1 MSTILLISTVFVL
14 SVIIIKL
21 FNEISKLKNKLSKL
35 QEELNKKV
43 EDVAVN
49 NNQVQITSSTTD
61 STKSTTKN
69 KRVTTRKKVVKP
81 ESKEQEPLQDEKIIL
96 ETPSLNPFLY
106 HADDFGE
113 MRKGVVIENITY
125 TYDKKGG
132 GDDFEIQP
140 DTKK

>member
-1 MSTILLISTVFVL
+1 MVTILLISTLFVL
-14 SVIIIKL
+14 SIIIIKL
-21 FNEISKLKNKLSKL
+21 FNEISKLKNKVGKL

-43 EDVAVN
+43 EAVAVN
-49 NNQVQITSSTTD
+49 NNQVQITSSTID

-81 ESKEQEPLQDEKIIL
+81 ESKEQEPLQDKNSFH

-113 MRKGVVIENITY
+113 MRKGVVFNGK
-125 TYDKKGG
+125 TYDNGKE
-132 GDDFEIQP
+132 DEVED
-140 DTKK
+140 

>member
-1 MSTILLISTVFVL
+1 MSTFLLITTLFVF
-14 SVIIIKL
+14 SIIIIKL

-43 EDVAVN
+43 ETVAVN

-69 KRVTTRKKVVKP
+69 KRVTSRKKVVKP
-81 ESKEQEPLQDEKIIL
+81 ECKEQEPLQDKKIIQ

-113 MRKGVVIENITY
+113 MRKGVVFNGK
-125 TYDKKGG
+125 TYDNGKE
-132 GDDFEIQP
+132 DELEN
-140 DTKK
+140 

>member
-1 MSTILLISTVFVL
+1 MSTILLITTLFVL
-14 SVIIIKL
+14 SIIIIKL

-43 EDVAVN
+43 ETVAVN

-81 ESKEQEPLQDEKIIL
+81 ESKEQEPLQDKNSFH

-106 HADDFGE
+106 PADNFGE
-113 MRKGVVIENITY
+113 MKKGVVFNGK
-125 TYDKKGG
+125 TYDNGKE
-132 GDDFEIQP
+132 DEVEN
-140 DTKK
+140 

>member
-1 MSTILLISTVFVL
+1 MSTFLLITTLFVF
-14 SVIIIKL
+14 SIIIIKL
-21 FNEISKLKNKLSKL
+21 FNEISKLKNKVGKL

-43 EDVAVN
+43 ETIVVN
-49 NNQVQITSSTTD
+49 NNQVKITSSTTD

-81 ESKEQEPLQDEKIIL
+81 ESKEQEPLQDKKIIQ

-113 MRKGVVIENITY
+113 MRKGVVFNGK
-125 TYDKKGG
+125 TYDNEKE
-132 GDDFEIQP
+132 DELEN
-140 DTKK
+140 